1 MPEPKWAHPEA
12 IEREYTKTLKQY
24 ARRCQ
29 RACNEL
35 LMPEVPRLVE
45 MADMRSDALG
55 ESEESDEGTWA
66 DRLNEILGTVLAAL
80 LGRRAQQV
88 FEGMAGPASASDV
101 GVAEFGERVSRFN
114 LRQFVKLVRRVY
126 GEPYAKAEP
135 DLDKLMRAWELENL
149 KLIRSIPER
158 YVDDLQGAII
168 RAINEGQSATD
179 LRDTIRATYDKPVN
193 RAQLIANDQ
202 IGKLNGRLTQYR
214 QQAIGIDE
222 YYWRGVLDWRERA
235 HHRRRERKAFKWS
248 KPPWDGHPG
257 QPIHC
262 RCWASPKWPPRD
274 EVTLQ

>member
-45 MADMRSDALG
+45 MAGMRSDALG
-55 ESEESDEGTWA
+55 ESEESNEGTWA

-88 FEGMAGPASASDV
+88 FEGMAGPALASDV

-135 DLDKLMRAWELENL
+135 DLAALMRAWELENL
-149 KLIRSIPER
+149 KLIRSIPEQ
-158 YVDDLQGAII
+158 YVDKLQGVVI
-168 RAINEGQSATD
+168 RAISEGQSATAV
-179 LRDTIRATYDKPVN
+179 RDAIRATYDQPLN
-193 RAQLIANDQ
+193 RAETIAIDQ
-202 IGKLNGRLTQYR
+202 IGKLNARITEYR
-214 QQAIGIDE
+214 QKNIGIKE
-222 YYWRGVLDWRERA
+222 YRWRGVMDWRERP
-235 HHRRRERKAFKWS
+235 HHRRRENKVFRWKR
-248 KPPWDGHPG
+248 PPWDGHPG
-257 QPIHC
+257 QPVRC
-262 RCWASPKWPPRD
+262 RCWAQPVWPRRD
-274 EVTLQ
+274 DVTLS

>member
-1 MPEPKWAHPEA
+1 MAEPKWAHPEA

-29 RACNEL
+29 RAVNEL
-35 LMPEVPRLVE
+35 MMPEVPRLVE
-45 MADMRSDALG
+45 MAGMRGDALG
-55 ESEESDEGTWA
+55 ESEEENEGTWA

-101 GVAEFGERVSRFN
+101 GVTEFGERVSRFN

-126 GEPYAKAEP
+126 GEPYSKAEP

-158 YVDDLQGAII
+158 YVDDLQGVII

-202 IGKLNGRLTQYR
+202 ISKLNAQITKYR

-235 HHRRRERKAFKWS
+235 HHRRREREAFKWS
-248 KPPWDGHPG
+248 KPPRDGHPG